1 MRVPHTIRAAKRL
14 LAWTPMTEGKAAKPR
29 PRHEVLMRVVQPLAD
44 RGVAWL
50 ARTSVDPQHVVLAH
64 TVIGFVAAAL
74 LARDAAPAWLVA
86 ALLLQGK
93 TLLDNMDGGLARAT
107 GRVTEM
113 GRYLDTVMDL
123 LVNVALFAALAT
135 HGPPLAAWSAF
146 VVLTLVL
153 SADHNAERRYREAR
167 DDADLQ
173 PGAAPPGA
181 PPRLL
186 AAVRGLYR
194 LVLAPQDRL
203 YRSLDA
209 SLFRHATSTA
219 WSAAPAGVR
228 RRWADAFS
236 TGALVNLGLSTQY
249 FLLGV
254 CAALGAPFVYVVV
267 VLAQAPYVALVQA
280 TRVWRMRARLEAGAP

>member
-1 MRVPHTIRAAKRL
+1 
-14 LAWTPMTEGKAAKPR
+14 MTEGKAAKPR
-29 PRHEVLMRVVQPLAD
+29 PRYEVLMRVVQPLAD

-50 ARTSVDPQHVVLAH
+50 ARTPVDPQHVVLTH
-64 TVIGFVAAAL
+64 TIIGFAAAAL
-74 LARDAAPAWLVA
+74 LASDAASAWVA
-86 ALLLQGK
+86 AAVLLQGK

-153 SADHNAERRYREAR
+153 SADHNAERRYREAH
-167 DDADLQ
+167 DGDAL
-173 PGAAPPGA
+173 PSGAAPAGA
-181 PPRLL
+181 PPWLL
-186 AAVRGLYR
+186 ATVRGLYR
-194 LVLAPQDRL
+194 FVHAPQDRL
-203 YRSLDA
+203 YRRLDA
-209 SLFRHATSTA
+209 GLFRYATGTA
-219 WSAAPAGVR
+219 WSVAPAGLR

-254 CAALGAPFVYVVV
+254 CAVVGAPFVYVVL
-267 VLAQAPYVALVQA
+267 VLAQAPYVALVQVA
-280 TRVWRMRARLEAGAP
+280 RVWRIRARLEAGMP

>member
-1 MRVPHTIRAAKRL
+1 MRVRHTIRAAKRL
-14 LAWTPMTEGKAAKPR
+14 LAWTPMTEGTAAKPR

-44 RGVAWL
+44 RGVARL
-50 ARTSVDPQHVVLAH
+50 ARTSVDPQHVVLTH
-64 TVIGFVAAAL
+64 TVVGFTAAAL
-74 LARDAAPAWLVA
+74 LARDAAVAWLVA

-107 GRVTEM
+107 GRVTQM

-135 HGPPLAAWSAF
+135 HGPPSAAWAAF

-153 SADHNAERRYREAR
+153 SADHNAERRYREVR
-167 DDADLQ
+167 DDDAIR

-181 PPRLL
+181 PPWLL
-186 AAVRGLYR
+186 ATVRGLYR
-194 LVLAPQDRL
+194 VVLAPQDRL
-203 YRSLDA
+203 YRGVDA
-209 SLFRHATSTA
+209 ALFRYATNTA
-219 WSAAPAGVR
+219 WSAAPAGLR

-249 FLLGV
+249 VLLGV
-254 CAALGAPFVYVVV
+254 CAALGAPFVYVLV
-267 VLAQAPYVALVQA
+267 VLAQAPYLALVQA
-280 TRVWRMRARLEAGAP
+280 ARVWRIRARLEAGMP

>member
-1 MRVPHTIRAAKRL
+1 
-14 LAWTPMTEGKAAKPR
+14 MTERKAAKPR
-29 PRHEVLMRVVQPLAD
+29 PRHEVLMRLVQPLAD

-50 ARTSVDPQHVVLAH
+50 ARTPVDPQHVVVAH
-64 TVIGFVAAAL
+64 TVVGFAAAAL
-74 LARDAAPAWLVA
+74 LAREAQGAWIGAAV
-86 ALLLQGK
+86 LLQAK

-123 LVNVALFAALAT
+123 LVNLALLAALAT
-135 HGPPLAAWSAF
+135 HGPSALAWSAF

-153 SADHNAERRYREAR
+153 SADHNAERRYREEHGGAM
-167 DDADLQ
+167 Q
-173 PGAAPPGA
+173 PDSAPAGA
-181 PPRLL
+181 PAPLL
-186 AAVRGLYR
+186 AVVRGVYR
-194 LVLAPQDRL
+194 LVLAPQDRF

-209 SLFRHATSTA
+209 RLFRHASSTA
-219 WSAAPAGVR
+219 WADAPAALR

-249 FLLGV
+249 LLLGL
-254 CAALGAPFVYVVV
+254 CAALGAPFVYVVM

-280 TRVWRMRARLEAGAP
+280 ARVWRIRARLEAGAS

>member
-1 MRVPHTIRAAKRL
+1 
-14 LAWTPMTEGKAAKPR
+14 MTERKAAKPR

-50 ARTSVDPQHVVLAH
+50 ARTPVDPQHVVLAH
-64 TVIGFVAAAL
+64 TIIGFAAATL
-74 LARDAAPAWLVA
+74 LAREALVPWVGAAV
-86 ALLLQGK
+86 LLQGK
-93 TLLDNMDGGLARAT
+93 TLLDNMDGGLARTT

-135 HGPPLAAWSAF
+135 HGPPLLAWSAF

-153 SADHNAERRYREAR
+153 SADHNAERRYREEHGGTM
-167 DDADLQ
+167 Q
-173 PGAAPPGA
+173 QSPAPPGA
-181 PPRLL
+181 PAPLL
-186 AAVRGLYR
+186 AVVRGLYR
-194 LVLAPQDRL
+194 FALAPQDRFL
-203 YRSLDA
+203 RSLDA
-209 SLFRHATSTA
+209 RLFRYATSTA
-219 WSAAPAGVR
+219 WADAPTTLR

-249 FLLGV
+249 LLLGV

-280 TRVWRMRARLEAGAP
+280 ARVWRMRARLEAGVS